1 MQIENLTVRF
11 YFKAPENF
19 TMVDV
24 STRSIRISVMP
35 ALDSPG
41 VTHYVAVVEGNSSSN
56 SSCIM
61 AAAVS
66 AMECELTDLVEDTEY
81 TIMTRACVVNE
92 EVDICGE
99 GVELT
104 TRTLAQ
110 GEFITTHIY
119 AFTNRE

>member
-1 MQIENLTVRF
+1 
-11 YFKAPENF
+11 
-19 TMVDV
+19 
-24 STRSIRISVMP
+24 MP

-61 AAAVS
+61 EAADS

-81 TIMTRACVVNE
+81 TIMTRACVMNE

-99 GVELT
+99 RVELA

-110 GEFITTHIY
+110 GGFIIIHLCAFITK
-119 AFTNRE
+119 

>member
-1 MQIENLTVRF
+1 ML
-11 YFKAPENF
+11 
-19 TMVDV
+19 DV

-61 AAAVS
+61 EAEDS
-66 AMECELTDLVEDTEY
+66 AMECELANLVQGTEY
-81 TIMTRACVVNE
+81 TLITRACVMNE

-99 GVELT
+99 GKELT
-104 TRTLAQ
+104 TRTLTE
-110 GEFITTHIY
+110 GELTIIDLR
-119 AFTNRE
+119 ALINWK

>member
-1 MQIENLTVRF
+1 MVGVR
-11 YFKAPENF
+11 
-19 TMVDV
+19 
-24 STRSIRISVMP
+24 TRSIRISVMP

-56 SSCIM
+56 SSCIIE
-61 AAAVS
+61 AADS

-81 TIMTRACVVNE
+81 IIVTQACVINE
-92 EVDICGE
+92 EVEICGE

-119 AFTNRE
+119 AFLNRE